1 MHFAQSMAQRSVTR
15 NTMML
20 LTAIMLITAVAT
32 DATAAERDGGGGGMG
47 EFRGG
52 HLDGG
57 FSPPLL
63 NSVLKCRP
71 GSLIHPLPTLSL
83 PRARPPSRR
92 QVRDLYLAMA
102 ETTLNF
108 SEVL

>member
-1 MHFAQSMAQRSVTR
+1 MHLAQSMTQRSITR

-63 NSVLKCRP
+63 NSVPEMPPRGLYSIHSLHCPCPERDPVSPASP
-71 GSLIHPLPTLSL
+71 GSIFG
-83 PRARPPSRR
+83 
-92 QVRDLYLAMA
+92 
-102 ETTLNF
+102 NG
-108 SEVL
+108 